1 MYVLQRIRG
10 ILVQDIID
18 YALEIPGIKNKLI
31 CHPVNVSFLKYLSVQ
46 GFSLLLYSPAHCQI

>member
-1 MYVLQRIRG
+1 M
-10 ILVQDIID
+10 QDIID